1 MKTQFYFHFPKDK
14 DRNEK
19 WIYFVNHKYC
29 LPSKD
34 SVIWIDHFEKK
45 FIKCRKKTCK
55 LMWELKP
62 VPSVDID
69 KISNSSVSWLPG
81 VHRRSPQLRKLD
93 SDKLPFFIQQ
103 TKF

>member
-1 MKTQFYFHFPKDK
+1 
-14 DRNEK
+14 
-19 WIYFVNHKYC
+19 
-29 LPSKD
+29 
-34 SVIWIDHFEKK
+34 
-45 FIKCRKKTCK
+45 
-55 LMWELKP
+55 MWELKP